1 MRVYYTLHFTFGM
14 AFPFARGD
22 EPALAKK
29 MEPIAEEMLLREVA
43 AHHDRDRA
51 VRDGLVGSR
60 IFHGAL
66 PPASAQVVCIA
77 GCFAG
82 RTSQRGEGTHPSA
95 LDLAFANAAAR
106 RNSQVL
112 RP

>member
-1 MRVYYTLHFTFGM
+1 
-14 AFPFARGD
+14 
-22 EPALAKK
+22 

-60 IFHGAL
+60 IFHGTL

-77 GCFAG
+77 GCGAG
-82 RTSQRGEGTHPSA
+82 RASQRGEGTHPSA

>member
-1 MRVYYTLHFTFGM
+1 
-14 AFPFARGD
+14 
-22 EPALAKK
+22 
-29 MEPIAEEMLLREVA
+29 MEPIAEEMLIREDA
-43 AHHDRDRA
+43 AHDDHDRA
-51 VRDGLVGSR
+51 VRDGLWLSSLAAMLPC
-60 IFHGAL
+60 IFYIAL
-66 PPASAQVVCIA
+66 PPASAQVACIA
-77 GCFAG
+77 GCVAG